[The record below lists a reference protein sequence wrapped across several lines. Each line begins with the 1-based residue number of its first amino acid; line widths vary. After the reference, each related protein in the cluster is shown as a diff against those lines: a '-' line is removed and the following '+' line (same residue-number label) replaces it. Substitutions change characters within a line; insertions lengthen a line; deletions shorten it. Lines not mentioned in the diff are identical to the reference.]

1 MGLFTALKNDS
12 LKTSDRVNAFLD
24 KFDKKEN
31 FTMADGKSVKLKKI
45 EYETEQ
51 YLPKKSDELRSILL
65 TYPKLGRTFK
75 LYSTTGPILSISK
88 LAKVPEFGGQ
98 GKAKTGKISTG
109 GVVTEVLSEVGFCF
123 YFALDVNNQL
133 DRYSV
138 DSWITVKNTAD
149 FKKLCNQYRGVVSML
164 SYQFNDIKDMDS
176 QLSKMHSFLT
186 TEGFDEIIRRQV
198 KKFRSTYKNITSSYF
213 IARPSAL
220 PAAQSPYTAYNNI
233 AESLKGYIGMS
244 RKIGPDKWNPADFW
258 IFSRKGLQ
266 LLEQWNVRSKRL
278 KAITSETYSSSYMNL
293 VNRQLVKLYK
303 SGDVYPVSLKKSGPS
318 VKISEINLGK
328 DEVEQTLEYDKVLL
342 APTNQDVQIYYKIKT
357 FENKKLIST
366 KNYYAKMKTLS
377 GGFRLEL
384 FEAGKGGQ
392 ARHGSIGV
400 GLQNFI
406 IYNTDRTGI
415 GVLQDI
421 RDEFDDNPDIYD
433 KIPTKGSRNWM
444 GVNNY
449 SKMGKNAE
457 TLLPYVNKMME
468 AINGADSKFDDEKFG
483 GSRPLA
489 IATKAGAG
497 EMAVAITKILNRN
510 ARDITIENLHL
521 AAGSGGVQVG
531 ASPQQ
536 IAARAR
542 NLGMSEDEL
551 VLPVDMRAYDA
562 ILGAGFHLKIS

>member
-1 MGLFTALKNDS
+1 MKQN
-12 LKTSDRVNAFLD
+12 N
-24 KFDKKEN
+24 
-31 FTMADGKSVKLKKI
+31 I
-45 EYETEQ
+45 YQ
-51 YLPKKSDELRSILL
+51 KKSDELRSILL

-138 DSWITVKNTAD
+138 DSWTTVKNTAD

-164 SYQFNDIKDMDS
+164 SYQFNDVKDMDS

-186 TEGFDEIIRRQV
+186 TEKFDEIIRRQV
-198 KKFRSTYKNITSSYF
+198 KKFRSTYKNITSSFF

-220 PAAQSPYTAYNNI
+220 PTAQSPYTAYNNI
-233 AESLKGYIGMS
+233 ADSLKDYIGNP

-258 IFSRKGLQ
+258 IFSRRGLQ
-266 LLEQWNVRSKRL
+266 LIEQWNTKSKKL
-278 KAITSETYSSSYMNL
+278 KALNSETYSSSYMNL
-293 VNRQLVKLYK
+293 VNRQLIKLYEK
-303 SGDVYPVSLKKSGPS
+303 GEVYPVSLKKSGPS

-328 DEVEQTLEYDKVLL
+328 DEVEQTLEYDRVLL

-457 TLLPYVNKMME
+457 ALLPYVNKMME
-468 AINGADSKFDDEKFG
+468 AINGADSKFNDEKFG

-551 VLPVDMRAYDA
+551 VLPVDMGAYDA